1 MTALTALSP
10 LDGRYQPKVKVLGD
24 YFSEFALNR
33 YRVMVE
39 VEYLIALLGAV
50 YGTDVGRMFEP
61 GAFERLREIYARFSV
76 EDAAEIKRLEAT
88 INHDVK
94 AVEYFLKAQ
103 LKEIPG
109 FAAELE
115 KVHFGLTSEDT
126 NNLAYACMLRDAL
139 QDVML
144 PALMDVLASLVELAK
159 RTRSTPMLARTHGQ
173 PASPTTM
180 GKELGVFL
188 SRLEGE
194 IAGLKEFGLYGKLN
208 GATGTFGALN
218 VAYPR
223 FDWLNFAGHFISTLG
238 LVPNLI
244 TTQIEPHDRFAALFD
259 ALRRVHNILIDLDQ
273 DVWRY
278 ISDGYFRQVPVAAE
292 VGSSTMPH
300 KVNPIDF
307 ENSEGNLGLANAL
320 LAFMSDKLPKSR
332 LQRDLSDSTVLRNV
346 GVAWGYALLAYQSTL
361 KGLKRLEVDTER
373 LQSELDAHPEVLAE
387 AIQTV
392 LRAQGYPAPYEALK
406 AATRGERVTMGDL
419 HKLIEGLDIDA
430 KTRGWLLSLTPA
442 GYTGYAERLTDL
454 AVQAA
459 EGVLADR

>member
-10 LDGRYQPKVKVLGD
+10 LDGRYQPKVKVLGE

-50 YGTDVGRMFEP
+50 YGTDVGRMFDLQ
-61 GAFERLREIYARFSV
+61 AFDQLRAIYAGFSV
-76 EDAAEIKRLEAT
+76 QDAAAIKELERT

-94 AVEYFLKAQ
+94 AVEYFIKEHLKA
-103 LKEIPG
+103 IPG
-109 FAAELE
+109 LAGEVE

-144 PALMDVLASLVELAK
+144 PAIMEVMQALVDLARK
-159 RTRSTPMLARTHGQ
+159 YRSVPMLARTHGQ

-180 GKELGVFL
+180 GKEIGVFL
-188 SRLEGE
+188 SRLEAE
-194 IAGLKEFGLYGKLN
+194 VAELKEFGLYGKLN

-218 VAYPR
+218 AAYPR
-223 FDWLNFAGHFISTLG
+223 FDWLNFAGHFISQLG
-238 LVPNLI
+238 LIPNLI

-259 ALRRVHNILIDLDQ
+259 ALRRINNILLDLDQ
-273 DVWRY
+273 DCWRY
-278 ISDGYFRQVPVAAE
+278 ISDGYFRQQTVAQE

-320 LAFMSDKLPKSR
+320 LSFMSDKLPKSR

-361 KGLKRLEVDTER
+361 KGLRRLEVDTER
-373 LQSELDAHPEVLAE
+373 LQSELDAHPEVLGE

-406 AATRGERVTMGDL
+406 DATRGERVSMGDL

-430 KTRGWLLSLTPA
+430 KTRGWLMSMTPG
-442 GYTGYAERLTDL
+442 GYTGYAERLTDM
-454 AVQAA
+454 AIEAA
-459 EGVLADR
+459 EAVLADR